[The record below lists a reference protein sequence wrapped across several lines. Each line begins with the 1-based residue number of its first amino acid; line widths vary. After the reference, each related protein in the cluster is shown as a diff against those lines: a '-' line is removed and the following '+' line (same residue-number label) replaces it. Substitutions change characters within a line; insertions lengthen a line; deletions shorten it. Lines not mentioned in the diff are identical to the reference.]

1 MPDRCTR
8 TNTAIFA
15 LIAGLPLL
23 IGCSDRDA
31 DSEKVSE
38 AARQLASVGSA
49 GSSGGYETVSSSI
62 RNADASDETAS
73 AVLSGLLSQSLQG
86 EGSIASSKAALAE
99 RSLLDDLD
107 AALVMG
113 RRFQALTT
121 TAVSMEA
128 FDPTED
134 LENIAQQLK
143 QLESDAASE
152 RSARA
157 ELAGRISDLESSIAD
172 LESQS
177 ASVRNRAAEMKLE
190 SSKMSAVQA
199 AARAGSIRLLSRE
212 ADAFDMQISR
222 LSGEAATLRPRLTE
236 IDAEVSKLE
245 QQHDLGLQS
254 AQDLREMAR
263 DRAVRAETSRAEAIA
278 IAEKIRAAINAID
291 TVRSEKIIPQGEA
304 AAGSLENAV
313 RESGKS
319 ANKVRAAGTLGKAS
333 AQRRLAEMLQL
344 RAHGH
349 ERFAVALE
357 KLANIEGLPGNS
369 SYADAAMEEHSAAAN
384 LRSDAAQAYEDAAS
398 SLESVRVR
406 GADSERAQETADS
419 LRDLARLIR
428 SEEETPDQPEQPEDP
443 AP

>member
-8 TNTAIFA
+8 TNTAIIA

-31 DSEKVSE
+31 DSKKVSE

-49 GSSGGYETVSSSI
+49 GSSDGYKAVSSSI
-62 RNADASDETAS
+62 RNIDANDETAS
-73 AVLSGLLSQSLQG
+73 AVVSGLLSQSLQG
-86 EGSIASSKAALAE
+86 EGSIDSSKAALAE

-113 RRFQALTT
+113 RRFQTLTT

-134 LENIAQQLK
+134 LEDIAQQLK
-143 QLESDAASE
+143 QLESDEASQ
-152 RSARA
+152 RSVRA
-157 ELAGRISDLESSIAD
+157 ELAGRIENLESSIAD
-172 LESQS
+172 LDSQS
-177 ASVRNRAAEMKLE
+177 SSIRNQAAEMKLE

-212 ADAFDMQISR
+212 ADALEMQISR
-222 LSGEAATLRPRLTE
+222 LSGEAAALRPRLTE
-236 IDAEVSKLE
+236 IDAELNKLE
-245 QQHDLGLQS
+245 QQHELGLES
-254 AQDLREMAR
+254 AQELREMAR
-263 DRAVRAETSRAEAIA
+263 DRAVRAETSRAEANS
-278 IAEKIRAAINAID
+278 IAEKIRDAINAINS
-291 TVRSEKIIPQGEA
+291 VRSEKIIPQGVA
-304 AAGSLENAV
+304 ATDSLEKAV
-313 RESGKS
+313 QESGKS
-319 ANKVRAAGTLGKAS
+319 AREVRAAGTLGKSS

-349 ERFAVALE
+349 ERFATTLE
-357 KLANIEGLPGNS
+357 KLSDIEGLPGNS
-369 SYADAAMEEHSAAAN
+369 SYADAANEEHAAAAN
-384 LRSDAAQAYEDAAS
+384 LRSEAAQAYEDAAS

-406 GADSERAQETADS
+406 GADSDRTQKTADR
-419 LRDLARLIR
+419 LRDLARLMR
-428 SEEETPDQPEQPEDP
+428 NEEVAPEQPEDP